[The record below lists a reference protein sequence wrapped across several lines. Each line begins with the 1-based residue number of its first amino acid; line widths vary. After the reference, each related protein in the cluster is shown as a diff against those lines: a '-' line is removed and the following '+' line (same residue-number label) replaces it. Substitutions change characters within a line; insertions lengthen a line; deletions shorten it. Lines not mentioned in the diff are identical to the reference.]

1 MKIQHQDLLQRHL
14 TPILTW
20 TCLQLELV
28 LKILILALPIEGA
41 GIDLQRRLPTPTVV
55 ILCKIFKASNACV
68 IVVSSILMYFIYIWY
83 LNCLFT
89 VFLYFVFLFCGW
101 FSNKDFVEN

>member
-20 TCLQLELV
+20 ACLRLGLV
-28 LKILILALPIEGA
+28 PKTLILALPIEGT

-55 ILCKIFKASNACV
+55 LLCKMHV
-68 IVVSSILMYFIYIWY
+68 RL
-83 LNCLFT
+83 
-89 VFLYFVFLFCGW
+89 
-101 FSNKDFVEN
+101 

>member
-20 TCLQLELV
+20 TCLQLGLV
-28 LKILILALPIEGA
+28 PKILILALPIEGT

-55 ILCKIFKASNACV
+55 ILCKILKASNACV
-68 IVVSSILMYFIYIWY
+68 IVVCSIYFMYVWY
-83 LNCLFT
+83 LNCVFT
-89 VFLYFVFLFCGW
+89 VFLCFGFRFWLVF
-101 FSNKDFVEN
+101 K